1 MELSQASLTI
11 ENLTKSFG
19 ALLAVNGV
27 NLSVAKGES
36 RAIIGP
42 NGAGKTTLFN
52 LISGT
57 LKPTA
62 GQILF
67 KGEDIATL
75 PPYEI
80 CKRGV
85 VRTFQ
90 ITHIFPDLSVLENV
104 RLAVQFKQGGSTRI
118 LGGGNILRQTRRRGE
133 EVLASLGL
141 SDVSHH
147 TAAQL
152 SHGDQRLLELG
163 MAIAQDPEVL
173 LLDEPTAGLS
183 AEETHKAVE
192 LINIVS
198 KKRETATILVEHDMD
213 VVFDIADQITVLN
226 FGQIIAEGSKEE
238 IQDNEEVQ
246 LAYLGGLQ

>member
-1 MELSQASLTI
+1 MEQDESSLRI
-11 ENLTKSFG
+11 ESLTKSFG
-19 ALLAVNGV
+19 ALLAVNEV
-27 NLSVAKGES
+27 SLIVRKGES

-52 LISGT
+52 LITGT
-57 LKPTA
+57 LKPTK
-62 GQILF
+62 GQVFF
-67 KGEDIATL
+67 KGKDIARL

-80 CKRGV
+80 CRRGV

-90 ITHIFPDLSVLENV
+90 ITHVFPDLTVLENV
-104 RLAVQFKQGGSTRI
+104 RLAIQFKQGGSSRF
-118 LGGGNILRQTRRRGE
+118 LGGGSIVRRTTRRSE
-133 EVLASLGL
+133 EVLDSLDL

-152 SHGDQRLLELG
+152 SHGDQRVVELA
-163 MAIAQDPEVL
+163 MALAQDPEVL

-192 LINIVS
+192 LINTVS
-198 KKRETATILVEHDMD
+198 SGRETAILLVEHDMD
-213 VVFDIADQITVLN
+213 VVFDIADRITVLN